1 MTFIFGEA
9 DLKAPATEGQVSQL
23 RKDLAKSD
31 ERLKAMDKELQR
43 VAEMLEKLYCLRY
56 HEPPPRVRRS
66 IRLDEEAEP

>member
-9 DLKAPATEGQVSQL
+9 DLKAPATEDQVSQL

-43 VAEMLEKLYCLRY
+43 VAEMVAALYELRY
-56 HEPPPRVRRS
+56 HKAPPPVRRS